1 MNLRSRRVVDGER
14 SERRTLVIVGVLK
27 EARAGESRV
36 SATPA
41 TVEQIRKLGYEIV
54 VDPGAGVAAGFTDGA
69 YEAAGATVGDAVA
82 ADVVLGVNAPSAA
95 QLDGVRAEA
104 TVIAMFSP
112 AFDPAMVEDL
122 GRRPFTVLSM
132 DAVPRISRAQSM
144 DVLSS

>member
-1 MNLRSRRVVDGER
+1 M
-14 SERRTLVIVGVLK
+14 
-27 EARAGESRV
+27 
-36 SATPA
+36 
-41 TVEQIRKLGYEIV
+41 
-54 VDPGAGVAAGFTDGA
+54 
-69 YEAAGATVGDAVA
+69 A

-112 AFDPAMVEDL
+112 AFDPAVVEDL
-122 GRRPFTVLSM
+122 GRRPFTAVSM